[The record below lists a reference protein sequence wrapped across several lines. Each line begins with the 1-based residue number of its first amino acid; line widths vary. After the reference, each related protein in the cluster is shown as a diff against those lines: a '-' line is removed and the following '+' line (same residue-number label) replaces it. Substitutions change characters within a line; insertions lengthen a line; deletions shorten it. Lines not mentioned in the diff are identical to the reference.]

1 MKHACTLAVSIGAC
15 LAVAARPSA
24 QSALHPV
31 SLDDLLTIKQVAGPG
46 LGMPELSPDGRAVL
60 YAVRGWENG
69 TGKDSQRKESRSHV
83 WRVNADGTGQRQLT
97 FSERGE
103 TAPAWSPDGKYMSFL
118 SARPTDADRAADES
132 GPTAQIWLMR
142 ADGGEAR
149 ALTHAKE
156 SITSYTWSPDSTMI
170 AFVSRDPLP
179 KEVDD
184 QRKKRDDENVFEG
197 DFRLAHIWAVIVASG
212 EMVELTHDD
221 KLTVGG
227 APTWSADSKRIAF
240 SASPTTMIRDGRSD
254 IYIASHGSLA
264 LEKISTNPGPDTDP
278 VWSPDGATIAYVSS
292 FVEKALGD
300 GTAIQHIG
308 NEHLMIY
315 DVATKKTRDAASSA
329 FDNSPGQLRWSPDGK
344 SLLFS
349 AGVKTAR
356 EVFAFDLA
364 SGQYTQLTHGR
375 IASVGSV
382 GKDRIVLVMETSTE
396 PPEIYIAENAP
407 EAAQVRL
414 KADTTV
420 TATGTAV
427 VSGLSRTVPATD
439 TAVVSGLSR
448 TFAAPR
454 RLTDTNPH
462 ARAFA
467 LGKSEV
473 ISWKSDAFTI
483 EGVLLKPVNYQEGKR
498 YPLMVVAHGGPSGA
512 FLDNYRVGY
521 GDGSQNWAGEGWA
534 VLYPNPR
541 GSTNYGEKFE
551 RANINDWGGGDYR
564 DIMAGVDAVIAK
576 GIADPDR
583 LAFQGWSYGGYMT
596 AWVVSQTSRFKAAMM
611 GAGLTSLI
619 SMYGT
624 NDVPNYLGAFFGGIP
639 SKDTMGLYME
649 RSGITH
655 IDRVTTPLLIL
666 HGGNDQRVPIGQP
679 MEFYRALKDRGKTT
693 ELVFYPRE
701 GHGFQ
706 EYFHQ
711 LDRLRRQHEWITRH
725 TLGAT
730 ARKSTEQ

>member
-1 MKHACTLAVSIGAC
+1 MKHACLLAVSIGAC
-15 LAVAARPSA
+15 VAVAARPAA
-24 QSALHPV
+24 QSAQHPV
-31 SLDDLLTIKQVAGPG
+31 SLEDLLSIRQVGGPG
-46 LGMPELSPDGRAVL
+46 VGAPRISPDGRAVL

-69 TGKDSQRKESRSHV
+69 TGKERQRKESRSHV
-83 WRVNADGTGQRQLT
+83 WRVNADGTGQRQMT
-97 FSERGE
+97 FSDRGE
-103 TAPAWSPDGKYMSFL
+103 SSPAWSPDGRYMSFL
-118 SARPTDADRAADES
+118 SARPTDADRGTDES

-179 KEVDD
+179 KEIDD
-184 QRKKRDDENVFEG
+184 RRRKRDDENVFEE

-212 EMVELTHDD
+212 ETVELTHDE

-227 APTWSADSKRIAF
+227 APSWSADSKRIAF

-254 IYIASHGSLA
+254 IYIASHGSLT
-264 LEKISTNPGPDTDP
+264 LEKISTNPGPDNDP

-292 FVEKALGD
+292 FVEKPLGD
-300 GTAIQHIG
+300 GTALQHIG

-329 FDNSPGQLRWSPDGK
+329 FDNSPGQLHWSADGK

-356 EVFAFDLA
+356 EVFSVDVAT
-364 SGQYTQLTHGR
+364 GKYMQLTHGR
-375 IASVGSV
+375 IATVGSV
-382 GKDRIVLVMETSTE
+382 GAGSMALVAETSTE
-396 PPEIYIAENAP
+396 PAEVYIADRSAG
-407 EAAQVRL
+407 ALR
-414 KADTTV
+414 K
-420 TATGTAV
+420 
-427 VSGLSRTVPATD
+427 
-439 TAVVSGLSR
+439 
-448 TFAAPR
+448 
-454 RLTDTNPH
+454 LTDTNPH
-462 ARAFA
+462 ARSFA

-473 ISWKSDAFTI
+473 ISWKSDTFTI
-483 EGVLLKPVNYQEGKR
+483 EGVLLKPLNYQEGKR

-624 NDVPNYLGAFFGGIP
+624 NDVPNYLGAYFGGIP

-649 RSGITH
+649 RSGLTH

-666 HGGNDQRVPIGQP
+666 HGGNDERVPIGQP

-711 LDRLRRQHEWITRH
+711 LDRLQRQHDWIARH
-725 TLGAT
+725 TLGAA